1 MATAELREL
10 RHRYKV
16 AYTSYLS
23 CVQALSDA
31 SQNGVW
37 PSAEVV
43 GKEEKAFEELK
54 SIRQALLDALH
65 AHVMKSS
72 RQKSLRTERRA
83 PDTEVC

>member
-31 SQNGVW
+31 SQNGIR

-54 SIRQALLDALH
+54 FMRQALLDALH

-72 RQKSLRTERRA
+72 RQNPVQTERRA
-83 PDTEVC
+83 PNPEVS